1 MIFHSRRQRSTLSIS
16 GEIPGVTGFK
26 VAVSMLAVAGLWAC
40 APAESPSDEPEP
52 ATEAASASAPAHGA
66 DLSGVWTNNPPP
78 ETRAYQNSTYT
89 AEPPAMTEWARAQ
102 YELARPTFGSRSVP
116 VAETNDPVYQC
127 FPPGTPRVYLHPFPM
142 EIIQLPG
149 RVMMV
154 FEYDHL
160 IRQIFTDGRGHRD
173 DLAPGWMGDSTGYWD
188 GDTLVVETVN
198 FNDKTWIDREGVP
211 HSEQLQVVE
220 RIRRVGADELQI
232 DITIEDPVALTEPW
246 VGQRF
251 YRRVDWS
258 IEEFMCMDNVN
269 FTDFEEE
276 ILEYD
281 GDATE

>member
-1 MIFHSRRQRSTLSIS
+1 MNRHRSKAPTRRRRLH
-16 GEIPGVTGFK
+16 GLYG
-26 VAVSMLAVAGLWAC
+26 VAVVAATLGALSAC
-40 APAESPSDEPEP
+40 APADPPAAARDEPVADAGAGLP
-52 ATEAASASAPAHGA
+52 AGHGA
-66 DLSGVWTNNPPP
+66 DLRGVWTNNPRP
-78 ETRAYQNSTYT
+78 ETREFQNSTFS
-89 AEPPAMTEWARAQ
+89 AAPAPMTDWARALYDQ
-102 YELARPTFGSRSVP
+102 ARPTFGAKSVP

-149 RVMMV
+149 RVLMV

-173 DLAPGWMGDSTGYWD
+173 DLAPSWMGDSTGHWE

-211 HSEQLQVVE
+211 HSEQLRVVE
-220 RIRRVGADELQI
+220 RIRRPAPDELTI
-232 DITIEDPVALTEPW
+232 DLTIEDPVALTVPW
-246 VGQRF
+246 VGQRT
-251 YRRVDWS
+251 YGLVDWN

-276 ILEYD
+276 ILEYGEGAAD
-281 GDATE
+281 